1 MQFFH
6 LYVINC
12 IYVCKLF
19 PNKDNK
25 DKNNH
30 ERIKHTPP
38 KKKPL
43 IMPNPESVH
52 TAFLFAVRYF
62 TKKFR
67 YSQLPVTG
75 RFLLFC

>member
-30 ERIKHTPP
+30 ERIKDQK

-43 IMPNPESVH
+43 NLY

-62 TKKFR
+62 TKKFW